1 MLMSHKCHHRYPYKK
16 RYRDTQHTHRGGNV
30 KMEVAVMQPQAKEW
44 QKSIE
49 AEQITSLVLPEGG
62 YSVLDL
68 GIYACTFFFCFTM
81 WDLWDLCSLVL
92 CCCY

>member
-1 MLMSHKCHHRYPYKK
+1 
-16 RYRDTQHTHRGGNV
+16 
-30 KMEVAVMQPQAKEW
+30 MEVAVMQPQAKEW
-44 QKSIE
+44 QKSTE

-68 GIYACTFFFCFTM
+68 GIYACTFFFFFFFCFTM
-81 WDLWDLCSLVL
+81 WNLWNLCSLAL

>member
-1 MLMSHKCHHRYPYKK
+1 
-16 RYRDTQHTHRGGNV
+16 
-30 KMEVAVMQPQAKEW
+30 MEVAVMQPQAKEW

-81 WDLWDLCSLVL
+81 WDLWDLCFLVL

>member
-16 RYRDTQHTHRGGNV
+16 RYRDTQHTHRGGDG

-44 QKSIE
+44 QKSTE

-68 GIYACTFFFCFTM
+68 GIYACTFFFFFFASPCGICGIFAP
-81 WDLWDLCSLVL
+81 
-92 CCCY
+92 